1 MNHEGYFYAKFYKM
15 HKKTTT
21 SNTQR
26 RQLNTLKPSRS
37 PLNLEPRA
45 YSPKNH
51 TPDTMSSRFRKKAD
65 EIDAVLK
72 DLNSRNIRSDL
83 VHDVILII
91 DGDKI
96 KTQIAKRNEFFNKA
110 ARSSETER
118 LIVYD
123 YVFVEKIEV
132 ANQVRLMVIKSL
144 YSLGTKGLSPQ
155 NAIQYRTMTEYGF
168 KLKYEWDATR
178 AYILEHRKFDQ
189 WSKPAVIEFGKKKN
203 CYLKSRFGM
212 DNIPKDLEDMLEEDN
227 ATFGKLVDAY
237 KNMHEMLNGID
248 LNGNVCVIALLTERD
263 FETGEYSNKIVCEF
277 VSVDSS
283 FLNFKS
289 SSEETAPTILIE
301 FRRRRVVTEGFVV
314 MNNEFLWKYSS
325 QDRNDCGFRLW
336 TLKIED
342 PDMDSISSRGLGL
355 ITRPDIQ
362 LPLRKEKNVFEL
374 CKCDFNVGSGSNVD
388 TGKIHKEGVYVYH
401 EHKENGLGGLIE
413 DLLDLGINSTRF
425 IQSVL
430 KLTFQDGIV
439 SAKCDMFINKTMTS
453 ERVTPLFR
461 LVIAYDGGAD
471 SFLPIYQFSLGDRAK
486 TMAASYNTGRSHQ
499 LRDSGFDVLDY
510 QSQIMIQLKNR
521 YKDNIRNSGVK
532 DTRARWLCWLHKH
545 WNKEAEAVNFLQ
557 SYDRLVSISED
568 RNTFQWSN
576 GVKRISTENS
586 ILDDDVQ

>member
-1 MNHEGYFYAKFYKM
+1 M
-15 HKKTTT
+15 
-21 SNTQR
+21 
-26 RQLNTLKPSRS
+26 S
-37 PLNLEPRA
+37 P
-45 YSPKNH
+45 
-51 TPDTMSSRFRKKAD
+51 RFRRKAD

-83 VHDVILII
+83 VHDVILTI

-96 KTQIAKRNEFFNKA
+96 KTQIAKRNELVNRA
-110 ARSSETER
+110 ARSSEPER

-123 YVFVEKIEV
+123 YVFVEKVEV
-132 ANQVRLMVIKSL
+132 SNQVRLMVIKSL
-144 YSLGTKGLSPQ
+144 YSLGAKGLSPQ
-155 NAIQYRTMTEYGF
+155 NVIQCRTMTEYGF

-178 AYILEHRKFDQ
+178 AYILEHRSFAQ
-189 WSKPAVIEFGKKKN
+189 WSKPAAIEFGRKKN

-212 DNIPKDLEDMLEEDN
+212 DNIPEELGEMIEEDSD
-227 ATFGKLVDAY
+227 TFGKLVDAY

-248 LNGNVCVIALLTERD
+248 LSGNVCVIALLVERD

-277 VSVDSS
+277 VSVDST

-301 FRRRRVVTEGFVV
+301 FRRRRVITEGFVV

-325 QDRNDCGFRLW
+325 RDRNDCGFRLW
-336 TLKIED
+336 TFKIDD
-342 PDMDSISSRGLGL
+342 PDTDFIDTKGLGL

-374 CKCDFNVGSGSNVD
+374 SKCNFNVGSGSNVD
-388 TGKIHKEGVYVYH
+388 TGKVHKDGVYVYH

-430 KLTFQDGIV
+430 KLTFQDGTV

-453 ERVTPLFR
+453 DRVTPLFR
-461 LVIAYDGGAD
+461 LVIAYEGGAD
-471 SFLPIYQFSLGDRAK
+471 SFLPIYQFNLGDRAR
-486 TMAASYNTGRSHQ
+486 TMAGSYNIGRSYQ
-499 LRDSGFDVLDY
+499 LRDSSFDVLDY
-510 QSQIMIQLKNR
+510 QSQIMTQLKNR
-521 YKDNIRNSGVK
+521 YKDNIRNNGIK
-532 DTRARWLCWLHKH
+532 DTRTKWLCWLHKH

-557 SYDRLVSISED
+557 SYDRLVSVSEE

-576 GVKRISTENS
+576 GVTRISTENS
-586 ILDDDVQ
+586 ALDNDVQK